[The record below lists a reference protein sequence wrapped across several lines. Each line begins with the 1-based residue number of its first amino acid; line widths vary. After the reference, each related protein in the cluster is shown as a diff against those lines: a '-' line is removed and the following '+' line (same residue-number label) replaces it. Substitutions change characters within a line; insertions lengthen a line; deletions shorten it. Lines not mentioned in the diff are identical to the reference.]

1 MSYYVIKINKDYL
14 CGLKDV
20 SMFGYTMPSFTY
32 SSDRKNAWR
41 LPDKDTVDIV
51 VKILVKYTMLPLR
64 VVKVRT
70 K

>member
-1 MSYYVIKINKDYL
+1 MSYYVIKINKNYL

-41 LPDKDTVDIV
+41 LPDKDTVDMV
-51 VKILVKYTMLPLR
+51 VKILMQDTMLPLR
-64 VVKVRT
+64 SVKVT
-70 K
+70 SK